1 MYHARRTL
9 WALHFGGLS
18 FFAGSSCNAAS
29 IPARLIAGLLLLVIA
44 SFAGIVPAGEPA
56 GDLVPVGVAIVD
68 ITPQI
73 PVRMYGYGARTGE
86 SEGIAGPLRAAALA
100 IGDDS
105 GEGPA
110 VLVTVDCG
118 AIPAELRDEL
128 LGRLKSKLNLRA
140 ERFVLSHS
148 HCHSGPDVKHM
159 RFFSGQQRE
168 HLEQYAR
175 LLVDRLEKVVVDA
188 LAARRPGRL
197 AWTCG
202 AVGFAANR
210 RVLKEGKW
218 SGFGSVPGA
227 PVDHTLPL
235 LRATDQE
242 GKLLAV
248 LINYACHA
256 TTLRGNFKQIHGD
269 WPASAK
275 EYIEADHPGVVA
287 MVTIGCGADADPSPH
302 GTVELCQRHGR
313 AVADEVKRLLAG
325 QLKPVSGHIAAQAKV
340 LRIPYNP
347 LPPMDELRKLAQGSY
362 PAAAL
367 LKRIEAGEKPPEAK
381 DYQATVWA
389 FGEDLAMVF
398 LADEVVVDYALRMKR
413 QFDGERLWIS
423 AYCHDVS
430 HYIVSKRL
438 IREGGYEVNNS
449 LSAAISYGQPQ
460 TVDPPVEDRIIDH
473 IAQLLPERFRT
484 PPRVASSGPPLPTAQ
499 PPFTTVD
506 LKLGEAQQV
515 ELPGKRV
522 TVRLLEMQHQRCSL
536 RDAIRQAR
544 VRVEVDG
551 QQLWLTAANYH
562 LPVTVGDVQID
573 CPITKEYLT
582 NSSRDAWGLEADAR
596 LRLWPAGSSW
606 FGPEQMTY
614 PIRQRWFASS
624 SQMANEPCYVDAGER
639 PQNRKIY
646 YHWGLDFGGCEALDE
661 VVAATDGL
669 VVSAGTER
677 LPGYE
682 GTPVSP
688 RYDVVYILDR
698 RGWYYRYSHLYVI
711 DAAVRPGKQVRAG
724 QRIGLLGK
732 EGGSGG
738 WTHLHFDITSRQP
751 SGKWG
756 CQEAYAFAW
765 EAYLR
770 QYKPKV
776 LAIARPHHVAYLG
789 EQVTL
794 DGSRSYSAVGKI
806 AQYQWTFCDGS
817 TAQGAKQQR
826 SYDKPGYYSEV
837 LKVVD
842 EAGNV
847 DYDFAIVHVHDR
859 QQPDR
864 FPPTIHVAYHPTFG
878 VKPGDEVTFKA
889 RTFATTDGEETW
901 DFGDGS
907 PPATTRS
914 DGNVVALARDGYA
927 IIKHRYQKPGHYLV
941 RVERSD
947 RFGHRAV
954 GHVHVRVGQDD

>member
-1 MYHARRTL
+1 MYRAYRKLRRSMVDGSPL
-9 WALHFGGLS
+9 N
-18 FFAGSSCNAAS
+18 AGFILAA
-29 IPARLIAGLLLLVIA
+29 PIAALLLVA
-44 SFAGIVPAGEPA
+44 ATPGWLLLAAEQNTAGLPP
-56 GDLVPVGVAIVD
+56 DCVPVGVAKVD
-68 ITPQI
+68 ITPQV
-73 PVRMYGYGARTGE
+73 PVRMYGYAARTGD
-86 SEGIAGPLRAAALA
+86 SEGVAGPLKAAALA

-105 GEGPA
+105 GDGPA
-110 VLVTVDCG
+110 VLLTVDCG
-118 AIPAELRDEL
+118 AIPPELREEL
-128 LGRLKSKLNLRA
+128 FGRLKAKAPLRA
-140 ERFVLSHS
+140 ERFVLAHS
-148 HCHSGPDVKHM
+148 HCHSGPDIKHM

-175 LLVDRLEKVVVDA
+175 FLIDRLEKVVCDA

-197 AWTCG
+197 AWTRG

-218 SGFGSVPGA
+218 SGFGSTPGA

-235 LRATDQE
+235 LRVTDPD

-248 LINYACHA
+248 VINYACHA
-256 TTLRGNFKQIHGD
+256 TTLRGGFKQVHGD
-269 WPASAK
+269 WPGCAQ
-275 EYIEADHPGVVA
+275 EFIEADNPGAVA

-313 AVADEVKRLLAG
+313 AIADEVKRLLGG
-325 QLKPVSGHIAAQAKV
+325 QFKPVSGRIAARSKV
-340 LRIPYNP
+340 LRIAYNP
-347 LPPMDELRKLAQGSY
+347 LPPMDELRQLATKSY
-362 PAAAL
+362 PAASL
-367 LKRIEAGEKPPEAK
+367 LKRLEAGEKPPEAK
-381 DYQATVWA
+381 EYMVTVWT
-389 FGEDLAMVF
+389 FGDDLAMVF

-413 QFDGERLWIS
+413 QFDGDRLWIN

-438 IREGGYEVNNS
+438 IGEGGYEVNNS
-449 LSAAISYGQPQ
+449 LSAAISYGRPES
-460 TVDPPVEDRIIDH
+460 VEPPIEDRIVEH
-473 IAQLLPERFRT
+473 VGQLLPEGFRT
-484 PPRVASSGPPLPTAQ
+484 PPPRPQPDGPPQPTAK
-499 PPFTTVD
+499 PPFQTVD
-506 LKLGEAQQV
+506 LKLGESRRV
-515 ELPGKRV
+515 ELAEGKHV
-522 TVRLLEMQHQRCSL
+522 TVKLVQMEHRRCTL
-536 RDAIRQAR
+536 RDAVRQAR
-544 VRVEVDG
+544 VLVEVDG
-551 QQLWLTAANYH
+551 QPLWLSSANYH
-562 LPVTVGDVQID
+562 LPVGVAGIQID

-582 NSSRDAWGLEADAR
+582 NSNREAWGLEADAR
-596 LRLWPAGSSW
+596 LRLWPAGSPW
-606 FGPEQMTY
+606 FGPEPMTY

-682 GTPVSP
+682 NTPVSP
-688 RYDVVYILDR
+688 RYDVVYVLDR

-711 DAAVRPGKQVRAG
+711 DAAIRPGNQVRAG

-738 WTHLHFDITSRQP
+738 WAHLHFDIYCRQP

-776 LAIARPHHVAYLG
+776 LAVARPHHVAYLG
-789 EQVTL
+789 EKVLL
-794 DGSRSYSAVGKI
+794 DGSRSYSAAGKI
-806 AQYQWTFCDGS
+806 AQFQWTFCDGS
-817 TAQGAKQQR
+817 KAEGPQIER
-826 SYDKPGYYSEV
+826 SYEKPGYYSEV

-842 EAGNV
+842 AAGNV

-859 QQPDR
+859 QQPER

-878 VKPGDEVTFKA
+878 IKPGDEVIFKA
-889 RTFATTDGEETW
+889 RSFATADGEESW

-907 PPATTRS
+907 PTVKTRS
-914 DGNVVALARDGYA
+914 DGNVVMLARDGYVVV
-927 IIKHRYQKPGHYLV
+927 KHRYDKPGHYLV

-954 GHVHVRVGQDD
+954 GHVHVRVGLDD